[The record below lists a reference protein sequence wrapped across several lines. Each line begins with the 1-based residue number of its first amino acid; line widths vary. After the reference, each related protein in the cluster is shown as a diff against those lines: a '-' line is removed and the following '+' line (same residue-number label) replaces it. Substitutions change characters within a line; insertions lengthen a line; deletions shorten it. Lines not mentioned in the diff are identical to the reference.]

1 MSVLARHRYIISRV
15 AEAFSI
21 ADENEVESMMV
32 ESEALQTIDN
42 FFSASGPT
50 QILISIQEVVE
61 TRKVGHFGNQVVT
74 VKKLIVYSGD
84 VESPPRISVY
94 FSKNR
99 RGRDNDDHVSIDPTK
114 INDNALSF
122 GVIRSPVETLEVLMR
137 CVYKPMI
144 EAMPESTWGEASS
157 EQKTEFMGSVDT
169 FIKGL
174 QESIRSLS
182 GGLELQRTDPK
193 RETMTANS
201 VEDPQLVSQCMNLMQ
216 DWCVNI
222 ERYLD
227 DSDRSRWENADS
239 GPDTELEFWK
249 SRSQRFLFNRISYI
263 LSIINFSV
271 EPNKF

>member
-15 AEAFSI
+15 AEAFGI

-32 ESEALQTIDN
+32 ESEALQSIDH
-42 FFSASGPT
+42 FFTAAGPT
-50 QILISIQEVVE
+50 QILITIQECTE
-61 TRKVGHFGNQVVT
+61 NRKVGHFGNQIVV
-74 VKKLIVYSGD
+74 VKKMIVYCGQVD
-84 VESPPRISVY
+84 VPPRISVY
-94 FSKNR
+94 FSKNKK
-99 RGRDNDDHVSIDPTK
+99 GRDNDDHVSVDPTK
-114 INDNALSF
+114 VNDNALSF

-144 EAMPESTWGEASS
+144 SAMPETTWGEASS
-157 EQKTEFMGSVDT
+157 EQKSEFMGSMDT

-182 GGLELQRTDPK
+182 GGLELKRTDPK
-193 RETMTANS
+193 METMTANS
-201 VEDPQLVSQCMNLMQ
+201 VNDPQLVAQCMNLMQ

-249 SRSQRFLFNRISYI
+249 SRSQRFVTCY
-263 LSIINFSV
+263 
-271 EPNKF
+271 KF